1 MRRIA
6 LTLLVAFTAAPAL
19 AQDKPDAKPVKVPFV
34 LLPSRHM
41 LMEVKV
47 NGKGPYKLIF
57 DTGAPINL
65 VSSKLGKEAGLVKKG
80 GGGPLGFGI
89 FGGGLNQVE
98 MKTLQLGDVT
108 AEKLPSVVM
117 DHPTVRAISDAFQDE
132 YGTIDGIVGFPFFA
146 RFATTI
152 DYQKKELTL
161 KPTDYSPGDYL
172 QDLTNNLMNS
182 AERKV
187 EPKVVGAAGLWGLA
201 VAKGDEDAAGV
212 DVTKV
217 FAGGPA
223 AAGGLKV
230 GDRVLTIDGRWADS
244 VADAY
249 LAASLVKPGRAV
261 AVVVKRDGK
270 ETTVTVTPTKGY

>member
-1 MRRIA
+1 MRHTTLA
-6 LTLLVAFTAAPAL
+6 LLVAFIAAPAL
-19 AQDKPDAKPVKVPFV
+19 AQNRPDPEPVKVPFT

-41 LMEVKV
+41 LMDVKV

-65 VSSKLGKEAGLVKKG
+65 VSSKLGKETGLVKKG
-80 GGGPLGFGI
+80 GGGLLGFGI

-98 MKTLQLGDVT
+98 IKTLQLGEVIG
-108 AEKLPSVVM
+108 EKLPAVVM
-117 DHPTVRAISDAFQDE
+117 DHPTVRAISDAFEDE
-132 YGTIDGIVGFPFFA
+132 YGTIHGIVGFPFFA

-152 DYQKKELTL
+152 DYQKKEMLL
-161 KPTDYSPGDYL
+161 KPTDYVPGDYL
-172 QDLTNNLMNS
+172 QDLTNTLTKA

-187 EPKVVGAAGLWGLA
+187 EPKIVGSAGLWGLA

-217 FAGGPA
+217 YPGAPA

-230 GDRVLTIDGRWADS
+230 GDRVLTIDGRWTDT

-249 LAASLVKPGRAV
+249 LAASLVKPGRTV
-261 AVVVKRDGK
+261 DVVVKRDGR
-270 ETTVTVTPTKGY
+270 ETTVTVTPAKGY